1 MADKKNLIVSASPH
15 IVDTSSTRG
24 LMGNVIIALLPAFV
38 ASGIVFGLRA
48 IAVTAVTVI
57 ACVVFEAGYCKLTN
71 KPIPVG
77 DLSAVVTGMILAFNL
92 PSTIPLWIAVV
103 GAFVAIVVT
112 KQLFGGLG
120 MNFANPALVGRIA
133 LAVGFAGRMTTYGFP
148 KTTGVDAFT
157 SATPLAAGVSGI
169 DALPELLLGLHG
181 GVLGETCA
189 AALILGGIYL
199 VATKTISAAIP
210 VSYIGTVAVLSLVFG
225 QDPLLQVLS
234 GGLLLGAIFMATDYV
249 TSPFTLKG
257 KIVFGVCLGIITCA
271 IRFWGNMAEG
281 VSSSILIMNLFV
293 PYINRLTRQVPLGG
307 GKKK

>member
-210 VSYIGTVAVLSLVFG
+210 VAYIGTVAVLSVVFG

-234 GGLLLGAIFMATDYV
+234 GGLLLGAIFMEIGRASCRERV
-249 TSPFTLKG
+249 
-257 KIVFGVCLGIITCA
+257 
-271 IRFWGNMAEG
+271 
-281 VSSSILIMNLFV
+281 
-293 PYINRLTRQVPLGG
+293 
-307 GKKK
+307 